1 MRPIR
6 MDFSRDS
13 DAPSAAGAMLLRLG
27 LAAVVVS
34 AACYV
39 AVSGEVDRLE
49 ARASETN
56 GKARKMPARLAEA
69 PGDAR
74 ETQQEIRNANQVVQQ
89 MTLPWD
95 RLFKELEAAAS
106 KDVALLTVQP
116 DVGNRQVRISGEA
129 RNFKSMLDYARRLEQ
144 TEMLRDVVLLGHEM
158 RPQDPQRPV
167 TFSLTAGWS
176 ERP

>member
-1 MRPIR
+1 MRPLS
-6 MDFSRDS
+6 MDFSRNL
-13 DAPSAAGAMLLRLG
+13 DAPSAAGVALLRLG
-27 LAAVVVS
+27 LVAAVLS

-39 AVSGEVDRLE
+39 TVSGEIDRLE
-49 ARASETN
+49 ARASDTS
-56 GKARKMPARLAEA
+56 GKARRMPARVTEA

-74 ETQQEIRNANQVVQQ
+74 EMQQEIRNANQVVQQ

-95 RLFKELEAAAS
+95 RLFKELEAAS
-106 KDVALLTVQP
+106 GKDVALLTVQP
-116 DVGNRQVRISGEA
+116 DVGSRQVRISGEA

-158 RPQDPQRPV
+158 KPQDPQRPV
-167 TFSLTAGWS
+167 AFSLTAGWS

>member
-13 DAPSAAGAMLLRLG
+13 DAPSAAGVTLLRLG

-39 AVSGEVDRLE
+39 TVSGEIDRLE

-56 GKARKMPARLAEA
+56 GKARKMPARLTEA

-74 ETQQEIRNANQVVQQ
+74 ETQQEIRNANQGSVICC
-89 MTLPWD
+89 MTWLALRMSWWVS
-95 RLFKELEAAAS
+95 RAAAG
-106 KDVALLTVQP
+106 A
-116 DVGNRQVRISGEA
+116 A
-129 RNFKSMLDYARRLEQ
+129 RKLQSEQ
-144 TEMLRDVVLLGHEM
+144 GQH
-158 RPQDPQRPV
+158 
-167 TFSLTAGWS
+167 
-176 ERP
+176 